1 MSVSKLASLFS
12 LVALTSFS
20 VAACASNTDPSADST
35 EEDPTASDQ
44 QDLSMAKITAC
55 TADADCVA
63 VPVGGCCGNGYN
75 AAVNKHHT
83 KAYENSSK
91 CTANPRPMCPRYLVH
106 DTRVAQCN
114 EKAGKCEMVA
124 PKDCRTTGCSA
135 GATCQ
140 MCWANFACVP
150 KGAMC

>member
-20 VAACASNTDPSADST
+20 VAACASNTDPTA
-35 EEDPTASDQ
+35 EEDPVASDQ

-91 CTANPRPMCPRYLVH
+91 CKLTPPPMCPMYLVH